1 MVGFIPP
8 LRDAIHYVKKLHEE
22 HGYVFHTC
30 TSLHH
35 NPEAQKLRIMNLEK
49 LFGETVFA
57 KHTILGCGDDKD
69 EALEQYRNS
78 GYVWVE
84 DKVENA
90 IVGAELG
97 LESLVMEHGFNMN
110 DEGPFTLV
118 KDWKDIYE
126 TLIGK

>member
-1 MVGFIPP
+1 MVMCST
-8 LRDAIHYVKKLHEE
+8 LVQ
-22 HGYVFHTC
+22 VFT
-30 TSLHH
+30 
-35 NPEAQKLRIMNLEK
+35 
-49 LFGETVFA
+49 
-57 KHTILGCGDDKD
+57 TILRH
-69 EALEQYRNS
+69 RNS